1 MRGLS
6 GLERKPGIART
17 SGILSAVTMPRC
29 AVRPGF
35 GRDGVGSLALR
46 ARLAVLG
53 TLGLRFRWRLR
64 RGGVPLGRDQTVE
77 PGDLALVRVEPVV
90 HQLDGV
96 GVHAVAYRAQ
106 RRAQVGEPLLEVA
119 TATFELVQAAFWAQV
134 AEERQSQGKAVLL
147 EVVGVGRLEHFLE
160 EPLAAPRQPVHVLL
174 ARGELRRLLHLER
187 DRKSTRLNSSHMSI
201 SYAVFCLKKK

>member
-106 RRAQVGEPLLEVA
+106 RRAQRSEEH
-119 TATFELVQAAFWAQV
+119 TSEL
-134 AEERQSQGKAVLL
+134 QSPYDLVC
-147 EVVGVGRLEHFLE
+147 
-160 EPLAAPRQPVHVLL
+160 
-174 ARGELRRLLHLER
+174 RLLL
-187 DRKSTRLNSSHMSI
+187 
-201 SYAVFCLKKK
+201 